1 MNIEKRLSE
10 IATRK
15 AEIRSMLENNQD
27 IDLNAIKSELETLEQ
42 EERSLQE
49 KKQIMDSIANGTLEG
64 RKIDKPDIEVRDRDN
79 FSKMSFNGLISQKEY
94 RTAFLKKLQSKPL
107 NETEQRAMA
116 AMDRILEQRALTTG
130 ITSAGAAVPTQT
142 LNMVVEKLRQ
152 ITALFP
158 LVTQLNIPGGL
169 SIPRQNAIN
178 DASWHAEGAAITA
191 VDDTV
196 NNVTLFGYELVR
208 LVQVS
213 RSVEAMAIDAFETF
227 IVDQLAERMSVAIEN
242 AIINGSG
249 STNAQPTGILT
260 GVTWS
265 TTNSATYA
273 TTGLT
278 YKDITKA
285 LGLLPVRYRQFAKI
299 VLNSNMLYNGVMD
312 IMDNYGRPIFYQ
324 NPNDDMDMRLFGK
337 PIVLDEYTPD
347 NTIIICQPSYYY
359 WNFSQQAM
367 IEKSYESSFKENLID
382 YKGTLVAD
390 GKPVLDE
397 AFVKLTEATS

>member
-10 IATRK
+10 IASRK
-15 AEIRSMLENNQD
+15 AEIRSLLENNQD
-27 IDLNAIKSELETLEQ
+27 IDLNAIKTELETLEQ

-79 FSKMSFNGLISQKEY
+79 FDKMSFNDLVSQKEY

-107 NETEQRAMA
+107 DETEQRAMA
-116 AMDRILEQRALTTG
+116 AMNRILEQRALTTG
-130 ITSAGAAVPTQT
+130 TTSAGAAIPTQT
-142 LNMVVEKLRQ
+142 LNMIVEKLRQ

-178 DASWHAEGAAITA
+178 DASWHAEGTDITA

-196 NNVTLFGYELVR
+196 NNISLFGYELVR

-213 RSVEAMAIDAFETF
+213 RSVEAMSIDAFETF
-227 IVDQLAERMSVAIEN
+227 IVNQLSERMSVAIEN
-242 AIINGSG
+242 AIINGAG
-249 STNAQPTGILT
+249 SASAQPTGILT
-260 GVTWS
+260 GVNWG
-265 TTNSATYA
+265 TNALTYA

-278 YKDITKA
+278 YKDLTKA
-285 LGLLPVRYRQFAKI
+285 LGLLPIRYRQFAKI
-299 VLNSNMLYNGVMD
+299 VMNSNMLYNEVMD

-337 PIVLDEYTPD
+337 PIVLDEYVPD

-367 IEKSYESSFKENLID
+367 IEKSYESSFKQNLID

-397 AFVKLTEATS
+397 AFVKLTQATA